1 MNESPFLGYIDQG
14 LEINGDIFAK
24 NPLRIDGKVKG
35 KIKSLS
41 DIIIG
46 KTGEVEGEIL
56 VNEIIISGKVRGRIC
71 AKKGVKIE
79 ESARLEA
86 DVITP
91 ILSIKEGAVLKGSA
105 KVLPREEVSR
115 EIEKVW
121 KS

>member
-14 LEINGDIFAK
+14 IEINGDIVAK
-24 NPLRIDGKVKG
+24 TPLRIDGKVKG

-56 VNEIIISGKVRGRIC
+56 VNEIIISGKARGRIC
-71 AKKGVKIE
+71 AKNGVKIE
-79 ESARLEA
+79 DSARLEA

-91 ILSIKEGAVLKGSA
+91 VLSIKEGAIFKGSA
-105 KVLPREEVSR
+105 KVLPKEEVSR
-115 EIEKVW
+115 EIDKVW